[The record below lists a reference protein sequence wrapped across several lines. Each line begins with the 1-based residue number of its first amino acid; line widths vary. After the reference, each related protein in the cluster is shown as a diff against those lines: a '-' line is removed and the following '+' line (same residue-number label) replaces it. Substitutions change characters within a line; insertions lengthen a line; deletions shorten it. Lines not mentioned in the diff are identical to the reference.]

1 MTKVEEILGKVR
13 SLVFADQPAPAPA
26 PADPSAQFS
35 EYTLEDGTV
44 ISVSE
49 LAVGGTVMVGDQPA
63 PAGDHKLS
71 DGTVITVGEGG
82 VIADVK
88 APEAPAAPEQ
98 EMQHDYSEQFASIET
113 RFAAMDDTIRQ
124 QGEMLQAFD
133 AALKQSG
140 ETIRQ
145 MLAAMEELAKAPT
158 AEPAEAPKQAFNKQV
173 ENKIEKYGNLLK
185 ALKK

>member
-1 MTKVEEILGKVR
+1 MTKVEEILSRVR

-35 EYTLEDGTV
+35 DYTLEDGTV

-71 DGTVITVGEGG
+71 DGTIITVGDGG
-82 VIADVK
+82 VITDVK
-88 APEAPAAPEQ
+88 GAEAAPEMP
-98 EMQHDYSEQFASIET
+98 EDMQHDYSEQFASIET
-113 RFAAMDDTIRQ
+113 RFAAMDETIRK
-124 QGEMLQAFD
+124 QGEMLLAFD
-133 AALKQSG
+133 AALKQSS

-145 MLAAMEELAKAPT
+145 MLAAMEELAKVPT
-158 AEPAEAPKQAFNKQV
+158 ADPAEQPKQAFAKPV
-173 ENKIEKYGNLLK
+173 ESKIEKYGNLLK
-185 ALKK
+185 AIKK